1 MTAGIMNIMRRP
13 LEGQSK
19 NVLQA
24 AINVMKERDIK
35 GNITSSLGSLNNP
48 GDGMH
53 VTTTINVDSLSS
65 IEALH
70 DSFFASEEWQD
81 EWDQT
86 ASMCKSVVTAVLAS
100 AAPAEDVPEN
110 PKYMVRNIMVANRG
124 KRQELIDFMLE
135 VRKGMD
141 GMKPGILIPL
151 SDAQRVRATRV
162 FGSLED
168 VSAALINEGSVSEAR
183 RNKLIELTDSYFRT
197 ISRIHYV
204 NV

>member
-35 GNITSSLGSLNNP
+35 GNITSSLGSLANP
-48 GDGMH
+48 GDGMN

-100 AAPAEDVPEN
+100 AAPPEDVPEN
-110 PKYMVRNIMVANRG
+110 PKYMVRNIMIATRG

-141 GMKPGILIPL
+141 GMKPSILIPL

-168 VSAALINEGSVSEAR
+168 VSAALINGGSGPEAR

>member
-1 MTAGIMNIMRRP
+1 MTAGIMNIIRRP

-35 GNITSSLGSLNNP
+35 GNITSSLGSLANP
-48 GDGMH
+48 GDGMN

-100 AAPAEDVPEN
+100 AAPPEDVPEN
-110 PKYMVRNIMVANRG
+110 PKYMVRNIMIANRG

-141 GMKPGILIPL
+141 GMKPSILIPL
-151 SDAQRVRATRV
+151 SDAQRVRATRI

-168 VSAALINEGSVSEAR
+168 VSAALINGGSGPEAR

>member
-35 GNITSSLGSLNNP
+35 GNITSSLGSLANP
-48 GDGMH
+48 GDGMN

-100 AAPAEDVPEN
+100 AAPPEDVPEN
-110 PKYMVRNIMVANRG
+110 PKYMVRNIMIANRG

-135 VRKGMD
+135 VRKGVD
-141 GMKPGILIPL
+141 GMKPSILIPL
-151 SDAQRVRATRV
+151 SDAQRVRVTRI

-168 VSAALINEGSVSEAR
+168 VSAALINGGSGTEAR

>member
-48 GDGMH
+48 GDGMN

-100 AAPAEDVPEN
+100 AAPPEDVPEN
-110 PKYMVRNIMVANRG
+110 PKYMVRNIMIANRG

-135 VRKGMD
+135 VRKGVD
-141 GMKPGILIPL
+141 GMKPSILIPL
-151 SDAQRVRATRV
+151 SDAQRVRVTRI

-168 VSAALINEGSVSEAR
+168 VSAALINGGSGPEAR

>member
-1 MTAGIMNIMRRP
+1 MNIMRRP

-35 GNITSSLGSLNNP
+35 GNITSSLGFVNP
-48 GDGMH
+48 GDGMN

-100 AAPAEDVPEN
+100 AAPPEDVPEN
-110 PKYMVRNIMVANRG
+110 PKYMVRNIMIANRG

-141 GMKPGILIPL
+141 GMKPSILIPL

-168 VSAALINEGSVSEAR
+168 VSDALINGGSGPEAR

>member
-48 GDGMH
+48 GDGMN

-100 AAPAEDVPEN
+100 AAPPEDVPEN
-110 PKYMVRNIMVANRG
+110 PKYMVRNIMIANRG

-141 GMKPGILIPL
+141 GMKPSILIPL

-168 VSAALINEGSVSEAR
+168 VSAALINGGSGPEAR

>member
-1 MTAGIMNIMRRP
+1 MTAGIMNIIRRP

-48 GDGMH
+48 GDGMN

-100 AAPAEDVPEN
+100 AAPPEDVPEN
-110 PKYMVRNIMVANRG
+110 PKYMVRNIMIANRG

-141 GMKPGILIPL
+141 GMKPSILIPL

-168 VSAALINEGSVSEAR
+168 VSAALINGGSGPEAR

>member
-1 MTAGIMNIMRRP
+1 MTAGIMNIIRRP

-35 GNITSSLGSLNNP
+35 GNITSSLGFVNP
-48 GDGMH
+48 GDGIN

-100 AAPAEDVPEN
+100 AAPPEDVPEN
-110 PKYMVRNIMVANRG
+110 PKYMVRNIMIANRG

-141 GMKPGILIPL
+141 GMKPSILIPL

-168 VSAALINEGSVSEAR
+168 VSAALINGGSGPEVR

>member
-48 GDGMH
+48 GDGMN

-100 AAPAEDVPEN
+100 AAPPEDVPEN

-141 GMKPGILIPL
+141 GMKPSILIPL

-168 VSAALINEGSVSEAR
+168 VSAALINGGSGSEAR

>member
-1 MTAGIMNIMRRP
+1 MTAGIMNIIRRP

-35 GNITSSLGSLNNP
+35 GNITSSLGSLANP
-48 GDGMH
+48 GDGMN

-100 AAPAEDVPEN
+100 AAPPEDVPEN
-110 PKYMVRNIMVANRG
+110 PKYMVRNIMIANRG

-141 GMKPGILIPL
+141 GMKPSILIPL

-168 VSAALINEGSVSEAR
+168 VSAALINGGSGPEAR

>member
-48 GDGMH
+48 GDGMN

-100 AAPAEDVPEN
+100 AAPP
-110 PKYMVRNIMVANRG
+110 
-124 KRQELIDFMLE
+124 
-135 VRKGMD
+135 
-141 GMKPGILIPL
+141 
-151 SDAQRVRATRV
+151 
-162 FGSLED
+162 
-168 VSAALINEGSVSEAR
+168 
-183 RNKLIELTDSYFRT
+183 
-197 ISRIHYV
+197 
-204 NV
+204 